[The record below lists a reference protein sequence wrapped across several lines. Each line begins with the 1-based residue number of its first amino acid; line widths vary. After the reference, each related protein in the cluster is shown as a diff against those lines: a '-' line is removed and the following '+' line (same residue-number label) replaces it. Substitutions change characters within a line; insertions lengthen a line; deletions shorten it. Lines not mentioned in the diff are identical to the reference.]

1 MSDLESDPNPPL
13 AVPLSYEHPD
23 LERPAS
29 AAPTEAQL
37 EYETPGGIRAGGHD
51 PYAALRLRDYRLYSA
66 GWVLSVIGQQ
76 IQDVAVGW
84 DVYHRTKAESGLN
97 PLLALGLVGAVLA
110 LPVMLLALPAGALA
124 DHFDRRKILM
134 GSMAGAA
141 AAALGLAW
149 LAHTHG
155 SLGMTYLCLF
165 LGATALAFG
174 WPARSALL
182 PQIVPAEVFS
192 NAATWN
198 SSAFQVA
205 AMLGPAIGGAI
216 LIYSTAWAYLWDAVL
231 SMVFFVFLMALR
243 VRPSPRAKEPLTFGS
258 LAAGVRF
265 VFRTKIIL
273 ATITLDLFAVLFG
286 GATSLIPAFAKEI
299 LHVGPVGFGVLR
311 AAPAVGALGMAL
323 WMAHRPPMK
332 RAGRSLLWAV
342 AGFGL
347 ATIVFG
353 LSRSFTLSLLMLVLT
368 GAFDNISVV
377 VRHTLVQMLTPD
389 SMRGRVSAVN
399 NVFIGASNELGGFES
414 GVTGAMIGAVWSV
427 VLGGIGTLAVVWG
440 VAMIWPQIARFGSL
454 QDARPMEENEEEIC
468 PPGQPQTQS

>member
-1 MSDLESDPNPPL
+1 M
-13 AVPLSYEHPD
+13 
-23 LERPAS
+23 ERPAS

-37 EYETPGGIRAGGHD
+37 ECETPGGSRAGGHD

-66 GWVLSVIGQQ
+66 GWVSSVIGQQ

-84 DVYHRTKAESGLN
+84 DVFNRTKAESGLN
-97 PLLALGLVGAVLA
+97 PLLALGLVGAVLG
-110 LPVMLLALPAGALA
+110 LPVMVLALPAGALA
-124 DHFDRRKILM
+124 DRFDRRKILM
-134 GSMAGAA
+134 ASMAGAS

-149 LAHTHG
+149 LSHTHG
-155 SLGMTYLCLF
+155 SLAMMYLCLF
-165 LGATALAFG
+165 LGAAALAFG

-205 AMLGPAIGGAI
+205 AMIGPAIGGLI
-216 LIYSTAWAYLWDAVL
+216 LIYSTPMAYVCDAAL
-231 SMVFFVFLMALR
+231 SMVFFVFLLGLR
-243 VRPSPRAKEPLTFGS
+243 VRPVVRTNEPLNFEN

-286 GATSLIPAFAKEI
+286 GATSLIPAFAKDI
-299 LHVGPVGFGVLR
+299 LHVGPVGFGWLR
-311 AAPAVGALGMAL
+311 AAPAVGALAMAL

-332 RAGRSLLWAV
+332 NAGRSLLWAV
-342 AGFGL
+342 VGFGA

-353 LSRSFTLSLLMLVLT
+353 LSRSFTLSFLMLLLT
-368 GAFDNISVV
+368 GAFDNVSVV

-399 NVFIGASNELGGFES
+399 NIFIGASNELGGFES
-414 GVTGAMIGAVWSV
+414 GVTGWMIGAVWSV
-427 VLGGIGTLAVVWG
+427 VLGGIGTLAVVWA
-440 VAMIWPQIARFGSL
+440 VARAWPQVARFGSL
-454 QDARPMEENEEEIC
+454 ADARPEE
-468 PPGQPQTQS
+468 PGPRADKAQMVPGPTV